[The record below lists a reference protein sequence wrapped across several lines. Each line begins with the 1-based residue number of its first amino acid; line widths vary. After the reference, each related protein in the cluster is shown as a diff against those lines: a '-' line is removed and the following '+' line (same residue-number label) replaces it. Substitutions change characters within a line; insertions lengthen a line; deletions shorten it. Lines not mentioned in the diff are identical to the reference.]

1 MNGNPLLGQVLGG
14 LFGQA
19 LGRRGRGGIGGMGGM
34 GGGLGGPVG
43 GMGGLGGGLGGA
55 ALGSILGGMLGGGM
69 RRGPMGVPARGRM
82 NHTALLV
89 MLLPLAMRWVQRNG
103 GMNAVLDRFRQKG
116 MARQAQSWVGTGA
129 NEGIDEQSVQQVVGQ
144 AELAGMAQR
153 LGVPQEQVAQA
164 FAEIMPEM
172 VDKLSPQGQVPGEAD
187 EVLDESAQ
195 VLEREIEDVEYREV
209 RQPS

>member
-19 LGRRGRGGIGGMGGM
+19 LGRRRGGIGGM

-69 RRGPMGVPARGRM
+69 RRSPMGLPSRGGM
-82 NHTALLV
+82 NRTALLV

-103 GMNAVLDRFRQKG
+103 GMNAVLDKFRQKG
-116 MARQAQSWVGTGA
+116 MARQTRSWVDTGA
-129 NEGIDEQSVQQVVGQ
+129 NESIDEQSVQQVVGQ
-144 AELAGMAQR
+144 AELREMAQR
-153 LGVPQEQVAQA
+153 LGVPEDQVAQA

-172 VDKLSPQGQVPGEAD
+172 VDKLTPQGQVPGEAD

-195 VLEREIEDVEYREV
+195 VLEREIQDVEYREV